1 MLIFKLC
8 KPMRNVYFTARQNVY
23 IFLMLK
29 INHSPL
35 MLYRD
40 GRNRKKENKKRKK
53 WTQRQNNV
61 ITL

>member
-1 MLIFKLC
+1 
-8 KPMRNVYFTARQNVY
+8 MRNVYFTARQNVY

-35 MLYRD
+35 CYTEMAETE
-40 GRNRKKENKKRKK
+40 KKENKKRKK